1 MSTSAKIRVL
11 IIDDDA
17 IVVKLAGAILGS
29 AGYDVI
35 SSTDAA
41 VGLEMA
47 MKEKVDLI
55 VLDVMLPV
63 INGFNICRLLKSQEK
78 YKKIPIVLL
87 TSRSEDEDRKIG
99 LQVGADEYIA
109 KPLNRENFLNIIKE
123 LLTKSGHG

>member
-1 MSTSAKIRVL
+1 MGDSSNIRIL

-17 IVVKLAGAILGS
+17 IVIKLAGAILSS
-29 AGYDVI
+29 AGYEVL

-47 MKEKVDLI
+47 MKQKVDLI
-55 VLDVMLPV
+55 VLDVMIPV

-87 TSRSEDEDRKIG
+87 TSRSQEEDRKIG
-99 LQVGADEYIA
+99 FEVGADEYIA
-109 KPLNRENFLNIIKE
+109 KPIDRENFLNTVKQ
-123 LLTKSGHG
+123 LLSKSSCG

>member
-1 MSTSAKIRVL
+1 MSPSANARVL

-17 IVVKLAGAILGS
+17 TLVKLAGSILS
-29 AGYDVI
+29 SSGYQVI
-35 SSTDAA
+35 SSTDAP

-47 MKEKVDLI
+47 MKEKIDLI

-87 TSRSEDEDRKIG
+87 TSRDEEEDRKIG
-99 LQVGADEYIA
+99 LQVGADAYIT
-109 KPLNRENFLNIIKE
+109 KPLNRENFLNIIND
-123 LLTKSGHG
+123 LLNKSGDQ

>member
-1 MSTSAKIRVL
+1 MSSSAKIRVL

-17 IVVKLAGAILGS
+17 IVVKLAGAILAS

>member
-1 MSTSAKIRVL
+1 MTSSSHTRIL

-17 IVVKLAGAILGS
+17 IVIKLAGAILSS
-29 AGYDVI
+29 AGYEVI

-47 MKEKVDLI
+47 MKQKVDLI
-55 VLDVMLPV
+55 VLDVMIPV

-87 TSRSEDEDRKIG
+87 TSRSQEEDRKIG
-99 LQVGADEYIA
+99 FEVGADEYIA
-109 KPLNRENFLNIIKE
+109 KPIDRENFLNTVKQ
-123 LLTKSGHG
+123 LLSKSRCG

>member
-1 MSTSAKIRVL
+1 MSSASKIRVL

-17 IVVKLAGAILGS
+17 IVVKLAGAILSS

-123 LLTKSGHG
+123 LLIKSGHG

>member
-1 MSTSAKIRVL
+1 MTSSSHARIL

-17 IVVKLAGAILGS
+17 IVIKLAGAILSS
-29 AGYDVI
+29 AGYEVI

-47 MKEKVDLI
+47 MKQKVDLI
-55 VLDVMLPV
+55 VLDVMIPV

-87 TSRSEDEDRKIG
+87 TSRSQEEDRKIG
-99 LQVGADEYIA
+99 FEVGADEYIA
-109 KPLNRENFLNIIKE
+109 KPIDRENFLNTVNQ
-123 LLTKSGHG
+123 LLSKGRCG

>member
-1 MSTSAKIRVL
+1 MSSLANARIL
-11 IIDDDA
+11 IIDDDLT
-17 IVVKLAGAILGS
+17 VVKIAGAILSSNGFT
-29 AGYDVI
+29 VL
-35 SSTDAA
+35 SSTDAP

-87 TSRSEDEDRKIG
+87 TSRAEDEDRKIG
-99 LQVGADEYIA
+99 AEVGADAYIA
-109 KPLNRENFLNIIKE
+109 KPLNRESFLNIIKE
-123 LLTKSGHG
+123 LLTKSGH

>member
-1 MSTSAKIRVL
+1 MSTSTNARVL

-17 IVVKLAGAILGS
+17 TVVKLAGSILS
-29 AGYDVI
+29 SSGYQVI
-35 SSTDAA
+35 SSTDAP

-47 MKEKVDLI
+47 MKEKIDLI

-87 TSRSEDEDRKIG
+87 TSRDEEEDRKIG
-99 LQVGADEYIA
+99 LQVGADAYIT
-109 KPLNRENFLNIIKE
+109 KPLNRENFLNIIND
-123 LLTKSGHG
+123 LLNKSGDQ